1 MISAQAATVTAM
13 GPTVSKLGA
22 SGKTPSAGTS
32 PHVGL
37 KPTTPQQAAGSR
49 IEPALSV
56 PRATSQR
63 PAASAAPLPP
73 LEPPGIRLASSGLT
87 TAPKCGL
94 SEVIPYANSCRFVL
108 PTTPYPAA
116 SRAITELAVRS
127 GTCSR

>member
-1 MISAQAATVTAM
+1 MATQPATDRAI

-37 KPTTPQQAAGSR
+37 KPTTPQHAAGSR

-56 PRATSQR
+56 PSAASQR

-73 LEPPGIRLASSGLT
+73 LEPPGIRSGASGLT
-87 TAPKCGL
+87 TAP
-94 SEVIPYANSCRFVL
+94 
-108 PTTPYPAA
+108 
-116 SRAITELAVRS
+116 
-127 GTCSR
+127 